1 MKKLLTTSVILVICA
16 LSTLAQDKIFKKD
29 KSVIDC
35 KITEVGLNEVKYK
48 ESAESDGPII
58 SVAVDELLRVVLES
72 GRVIEF
78 KDPLTDPASYED
90 NKKTALKLH
99 FLSPALEHL
108 AFSYERSIKPGRSFE
123 SQFGIIGVGFDTD
136 EFNKSSGISLGAGFK
151 FMRTP
156 DFYSQRMKY
165 AHILKGSYIKPEIL
179 LSIYQNESTYDDYSS
194 PTPTLVK
201 DKQDIVAGAFLIN
214 IGKQI
219 VYDNF
224 FLIDYSFGIGYGFST
239 QEERDYFDYYGP
251 SQRIYHYGFILGNSP
266 NPLVFSAKVKVGILL
281 K

>member
-1 MKKLLTTSVILVICA
+1 MKKLLTTTIVIVICA
-16 LSTLAQDKIFKKD
+16 ISSTLAQDKIFKKD

-48 ESAESDGPII
+48 ESAESDGPVI
-58 SVAVDELLRVVLES
+58 SVAVDDLIKVVLAS

-78 KDPLTDPASYED
+78 KDPLNDPASYED

-108 AFSYERSIKPGRSFE
+108 TFSYERSIKPGRSFE
-123 SQFGIIGVGFDTD
+123 SQFGLIGVGFDTD
-136 EFNKSSGISLGAGFK
+136 EFNKSSGISLGAAYK

-156 DFYSQRMKY
+156 DFYSQRLKY
-165 AHILKGSYIKPEIL
+165 AHILKGSYIKPEVL
-179 LSIYQNESTYDDYSS
+179 LSIYQNEHTYQDFST
-194 PTPTLVK
+194 PTPRSVNQ
-201 DKQDIVAGAFLIN
+201 KQDIVAGAILIN
-214 IGKQI
+214 LGKQI

-239 QEERDYFDYYGP
+239 QEDRQFYEYGP
-251 SQRIYHYGFILGNSP
+251 SQRVYHYGFILANSP
-266 NPLVFSAKVKVGILL
+266 NPLVFSAKIKVGILL

>member
-1 MKKLLTTSVILVICA
+1 MKNLLLTLLAVIISSAGVI
-16 LSTLAQDKIFKKD
+16 AQDKIYKKD
-29 KSVIDC
+29 KSIIEC
-35 KITEVGLNEVKYK
+35 KITEIGLNEVKYK
-48 ESAESDGPII
+48 ESFEDDGPII
-58 SVAVDELLRVVLES
+58 SIAVDQLIKVELAS

-78 KDPLTDPASYED
+78 KDPMTDPASYAD

-99 FLSPALEHL
+99 FLSPAFEHL
-108 AFSYERSIKPGRSFE
+108 TFSYERSIKPGRSFE
-123 SQFGIIGVGFDTD
+123 SQFGLIGVGFNTD
-136 EFNKSSGISLGAGFK
+136 EFNRSSGISLGAGYK

-165 AHILKGSYIKPEIL
+165 AHILKGSYIKPEVL